1 MPTLLPSRPVSL
13 DPAPR
18 RRRRLRPKLVAAGI
32 GLALLV
38 PAGFQV
44 ADWLPDN
51 PLGQDVV
58 DRSTPPLLLALEDL
72 SEYHAATGTFQVVV
86 DREVDTRYVPSVISG
101 EQVSFLATG
110 TADAYVDLEGLDA
123 GRVTL
128 SPDGTSATIV
138 LPAPE
143 LGEVRIDPE
152 NSRVLDR
159 DRGMV
164 ERLGDAIGENPSDDS
179 ELYALAE
186 RRLAAA
192 AAESDV
198 LDRDRGLVERVGS
211 AVGENPSDDS
221 ELYALAER
229 RLAAAAA
236 ESDVLDRAEAN
247 TRDMLTTLAG
257 SLGVDEVTVEF
268 EEPVRDGS

>member
-128 SPDGTSATIV
+128 SPDGTSATIA
-138 LPAPE
+138 LPAPQ
-143 LGEVRIDPE
+143 LGEVRIDPAQ
-152 NSRVLDR
+152 SRVLDR
-159 DRGMV
+159 DRGLLQRV
-164 ERLGDAIGENPSDDS
+164 GDALEDNPVDDS

-186 RRLAAA
+186 DRLAAA
-192 AAESDV
+192 ATRSD
-198 LDRDRGLVERVGS
+198 LRE
-211 AVGENPSDDS
+211 
-221 ELYALAER
+221 
-229 RLAAAAA
+229 
-236 ESDVLDRAEAN
+236 RAEAN
-247 TRDMLTTLAG
+247 TRDMLTGLAR
-257 SLGVDEVTVEF
+257 SLGVQQVEVTF
-268 EEPVRDGS
+268 DEPADGDG

>member
-18 RRRRLRPKLVAAGI
+18 RRRRLRPTLVAAGI

-44 ADWLPDN
+44 ADWLPDG

-128 SPDGTSATIV
+128 SPDGTSASIA
-138 LPAPE
+138 LPAPQ
-143 LGEVRIDPE
+143 LGEVRIDPAQ
-152 NSRVLDR
+152 SRVLDR
-159 DRGMV
+159 DRGLLQRV
-164 ERLGDAIGENPSDDS
+164 GDALEDNPVDDS

-186 RRLAAA
+186 DRLAAA
-192 AAESDV
+192 ATQSD
-198 LDRDRGLVERVGS
+198 LRE
-211 AVGENPSDDS
+211 
-221 ELYALAER
+221 
-229 RLAAAAA
+229 
-236 ESDVLDRAEAN
+236 RAEAN
-247 TRDMLTTLAG
+247 TRDMLTGLAR
-257 SLGVDEVTVEF
+257 SLGVQQVEVTF
-268 EEPVRDGS
+268 DEPADGDG